1 VSIRT
6 LFFLLL
12 LSCASVKGNKP
23 YNTKGLFKQ
32 KDQSGE
38 FLLTRE
44 AGLSPNKRE
53 FIVKGQLEAD
63 KQLVE
68 KLISISDIEKKLL
81 EPKVS
86 QFSVW
91 INKKKNFSE
100 ISRDKAGNQL
110 ILRLISPDPKND
122 GIKFYP
128 LPEESKNL
136 CFFSQVIEC
145 ARFDGFLVQKIKEKE
160 TYKLNVIWDGYPFFH
175 QLLENFPPKLLSPA
189 TLEFDGKNGL
199 GNRRFVLKVE
209 GEEIIFELDSQDKI
223 LKRIWISKGV
233 TIEKINDSL

>member
-1 VSIRT
+1 M
-6 LFFLLL
+6 
-12 LSCASVKGNKP
+12 LSCTSVKGNKP

-32 KDQSGE
+32 KDLSGN

-44 AGLSPNKRE
+44 AGFSPSKSE
-53 FIVKGQLEAD
+53 FIVKGQLEMD
-63 KQLVE
+63 KQVVE

-100 ISRDKAGNQL
+100 ISRDKMGNQL
-110 ILRLISPDPKND
+110 ILRLISPDPNND
-122 GIKFYP
+122 GVKFYP
-128 LPEESKNL
+128 LPEDSKNL

-145 ARFDGFLVQKIKEKE
+145 ARFDGFIDRTIKEKE
-160 TYKLNVIWDGYPFFH
+160 TYNLNVIWDGYPFFH
-175 QLLENFPPKLLSPA
+175 QLLENFPPKLLSQG
-189 TLEFDGKNGL
+189 TLVFDGKNGM
-199 GNRRFVLKVE
+199 GIRRFILKVE

-233 TIEKINDSL
+233 TIEKINDTL